1 MLKRQALNAGERAAR
16 LPARSREKRV
26 EGYVAAPQWGVPTPE
41 RSYIPSQAPLPNW
54 TIPAAGET
62 IAGKYVVEGECGRG
76 GLAVV
81 LSAWHAEL
89 DRRVA
94 IKVLLPE
101 WSGDA
106 NIVERFL
113 REGRAATSIQSE
125 HCVQIFDVGALDSGA
140 PFLVLEYLEGQNLDD
155 VVLTKGPLSVPTA
168 IDWLLQAVEAIA
180 EGHAHGIV
188 HRDLKPA
195 NLFLTQRPDGAA
207 SIKVIDFGLSKL
219 TVAGAR
225 GDVERLTQPTD
236 VMGSPS
242 YMAPEQLR
250 ATCDADPRTDL
261 WALGAV
267 LYELITGQSPFRGGS
282 MPEICAAVLTQSPD
296 AISSVREGV
305 PPAVECAILRCLE
318 KDPGARYGNV
328 AELAA
333 ALAPYGSASSRASSE
348 CIERVLKLEATFIDP
363 IALPSPPKAAEESGH
378 RSSDSFGNR
387 VPGARASPVS
397 GRVVLFSFLILA
409 GLGLAVL
416 TGMYSYV
423 HRSEPHWGSDNIQSL
438 LRRVAPPGITAVL
451 ERSTTE
457 PSAAPAPEAAGE
469 PKALEESKAKSE
481 PLPSAPSAGPAPRSQ
496 KASSIRGPAPIGTV
510 LPRSHGQGPTT
521 AQLVEARQRSLGLIQ
536 KPTLVESSSLERT
549 FPTSEASADRITPAP
564 IVPTTEEIL
573 DTRK

>member
-26 EGYVAAPQWGVPTPE
+26 QGYVAAPQWGVPTPE

-155 VVLTKGPLSVPTA
+155 VVLTRGPLQVPTA
-168 IDWLLQAVEAIA
+168 IDWLLQAAEAIA

-267 LYELITGQSPFRGGS
+267 LYELITAQSPFRGGS

-318 KDPGARYGNV
+318 KDPGARYENV

-348 CIERVLKLEATFIDP
+348 CIERVLKVEATFIDP
-363 IALPSPPKAAEESGH
+363 ITLPSVPKAAEGSGH
-378 RSSDSFGNR
+378 RSSDSYRNG
-387 VPGARASPVS
+387 VPRARASPVS

-423 HRSEPHWGSDNIQSL
+423 HRSEPRWGSDNIQSL
-438 LRRVAPPGITAVL
+438 LRRVAPPGLTAVL

-457 PSAAPAPEAAGE
+457 PNAAPAPEAAGE

-481 PLPSAPSAGPAPRSQ
+481 PLPLAPSAGPAPRSQ
-496 KASSIRGPAPIGTV
+496 KALSIRGPVPIATV
-510 LPRSHGQGPTT
+510 LPRSHGQRPTT
-521 AQLVEARQRSLGLIQ
+521 AQLVDARQHSVGPIQ

-549 FPTSEASADRITPAP
+549 FPASEASADRITPAP
-564 IVPTTEEIL
+564 IVPATEEIL